1 MSDLISRKDLLDAFN
16 ERYDTAFVQERTRE
30 NKEFWNGLCTGVNW
44 GRNTIAAAPTVD
56 AVVLPC
62 KIGDDVYIIPSKVNF
77 ELNVLSGLEKN
88 NRVYHQKVA
97 EIVSTQD
104 CWYARG
110 NADKE
115 YGTGRVLLDIFYKK
129 TWFLTQEEAEAA
141 LAKMDGGDED
151 G

>member
-1 MSDLISRKDLLDAFN
+1 MANKRLIDADELISDVYRSDEQQKTDVWHTSDIEYLVMA
-16 ERYDTAFVQERTRE
+16 Q
-30 NKEFWNGLCTGVNW
+30 
-44 GRNTIAAAPTVD
+44 PTVN

-62 KIGDDVYIIPSKVNF
+62 NIGDDVYIIPSKANF
-77 ELNVLSGLEKN
+77 DLNILSRLEKN

-97 EIVSTQD
+97 EIVFTQD

-141 LAKMDGGDED
+141 LAKMDGGNED